1 MAKIINGNIR
11 IQLHALLF
19 FHFTMQPDYGHN
31 SISHLRVHLS
41 QQLSNYSLIHS
52 FFFFHLQ

>member
-19 FHFTMQPDYGHN
+19 FFHFTMQPDYGHN
-31 SISHLRVHLS
+31 SISRLRVHLS
-41 QQLSNYSLIHS
+41 QQLSNYSLIH